1 MEEKNNVIELVEAVE
16 IEGTEKEGFFS
27 KIGSGI
33 KKHKKALAI
42 GAGVVAGVALIGTIA
57 GKLFGQDSYD
67 EDEDYV
73 EFDEEETS
81 DETEEE

>member
-1 MEEKNNVIELVEAVE
+1 MEEIKNVEVVEAVE
-16 IEGTEKEGFFS
+16 TIEETGKKGFFS

>member
-16 IEGTEKEGFFS
+16 IEGTEKKSFFS
-27 KIGSGI
+27 KAGDWA
-33 KKHKKALAI
+33 KNHKKGLAI
-42 GAGVVAGVALIGTIA
+42 GAGLGITIGLIGA
-57 GKLFGQDSYD
+57 FAAKLFGQDSYD

>member
-1 MEEKNNVIELVEAVE
+1 MEEIKNVEIVEAVE
-16 IEGTEKEGFFS
+16 SIEETGKKGFFS
-27 KIGSGI
+27 KVFDWAKS
-33 KKHKKALAI
+33 HKKGLAI
-42 GAGVVAGVALIGTIA
+42 GACVVTGLGLIGAVA

-67 EDEDYV
+67 EDEDYA

>member
-1 MEEKNNVIELVEAVE
+1 MEEIKNVEIVEAVE
-16 IEGTEKEGFFS
+16 TIEETGKKSFFS
-27 KIGSGI
+27 KAGEWA
-33 KKHKKALAI
+33 KNHKKGLAI
-42 GAGVVAGVALIGTIA
+42 GAGLGLGIGLIGA
-57 GKLFGQDSYD
+57 FAAKFFGQDSYD